1 MLIFPLHLETIHW
14 VIRNQ
19 SRDLDQVERI
29 HTGYDRERDYP
40 KCAVCKIEIDTKGS
54 TPCTPA

>member
-1 MLIFPLHLETIHW
+1 MLIFPLETIHW

-54 TPCTPA
+54 TPSTPA